1 MFTFMF
7 RNRPETLIEGRITT
21 QGCTEYH
28 FRSFGAVTI
37 LFIETK
43 PVVGNDV
50 ERLKAITQVIAECD
64 GEFQPTTYYF

>member
-7 RNRPETLIEGRITT
+7 RNRPETLIKGRITT
-21 QGCTEYH
+21 QGCTQYL